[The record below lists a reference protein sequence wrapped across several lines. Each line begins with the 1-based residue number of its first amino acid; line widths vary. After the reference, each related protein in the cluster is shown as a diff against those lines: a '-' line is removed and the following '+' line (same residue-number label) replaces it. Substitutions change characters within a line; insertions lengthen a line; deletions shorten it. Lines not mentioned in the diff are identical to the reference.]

1 MSCAAGRKLQTGPA
15 ASPRES
21 RVTETETEVGM
32 PERIGKAIG
41 DVLAALI
48 IIAVIVMMIAQF
60 A

>member
-1 MSCAAGRKLQTGPA
+1 
-15 ASPRES
+15 
-21 RVTETETEVGM
+21 VTEAETEVGM

>member
-1 MSCAAGRKLQTGPA
+1 M
-15 ASPRES
+15 
-21 RVTETETEVGM
+21 TETETEVGM

>member
-1 MSCAAGRKLQTGPA
+1 M
-15 ASPRES
+15 
-21 RVTETETEVGM
+21 TEAETEVGM

>member
-1 MSCAAGRKLQTGPA
+1 
-15 ASPRES
+15 
-21 RVTETETEVGM
+21 M